1 MSRAPAPKQMACLTI
16 GFQQVLLP
24 ADKALA
30 VMSALQNAVDVD
42 VNHYPD
48 QRYTVRSEPLRLSLD
63 LVSAGK
69 ISMPGGTA
77 VSQPAAPSTR
87 RIAA

>member
-1 MSRAPAPKQMACLTI
+1 MSRTPTPKQMACLTI
-16 GFQQVLLP
+16 GFQRVLLP

-30 VMSALQNAVDVD
+30 VMSALQHAVDVEMNYRTD
-42 VNHYPD
+42 LLYE
-48 QRYTVRSEPLRLSLD
+48 VRSEPLRLSLD

-69 ISMPGGTA
+69 ISMPAGTA
-77 VSQPAAPSTR
+77 VPQPAAPRTR